1 MSTKIIE
8 GVEYIEKS
16 AVDQIVSSRLTKL
29 AEKLRSAE
37 DNAAQLQAQLD
48 SSASRLTEADGL
60 AGTVA
65 DLRAQLESA
74 NSRYDRHST
83 IAQIGI
89 TDPDLRDAVEWQFER
104 SQQSVAKK
112 DRVSL
117 GEWLQNQM
125 ASPESAPAVLRPHL
139 QALTQPQ
146 QATQQATQQAAE
158 APASTLAS
166 QKPTGEMHATVSPAM
181 AQALNVQA
189 PASNAAVVQAPD
201 NATSADILRRAQND
215 FEFYRA
221 NRTLVQQHARKA
233 LGIPTPTK
241 F

>member
-1 MSTKIIE
+1 MTTKIIE

-16 AVDQIVSSRLTKL
+16 AVDQIVSSRLNKL

-48 SSASRLTEADGL
+48 SSATRLTEAEGL

-104 SQQSVAKK
+104 SQQNLPKK
-112 DRVSL
+112 DRVNL

-146 QATQQATQQAAE
+146 QAQQATAE

-166 QKPTGEMHATVSPAM
+166 QQPRGEMQATVSPAM

-189 PASNAAVVQAPD
+189 PASNASVMQAPD
-201 NATSADILRRAQND
+201 NSTSADILRRAQTD
-215 FEFYRA
+215 FDFYRA
-221 NRTLVQQHARKA
+221 NRDLVKQHARKA
-233 LGIPTPTK
+233 LGLPAPTK

>member
-1 MSTKIIE
+1 MTTKIIE

-146 QATQQATQQAAE
+146 QATQQAAE

>member
-48 SSASRLTEADGL
+48 SSASRLTEAEGL

-146 QATQQATQQAAE
+146 QATQQAAE

>member
-1 MSTKIIE
+1 MTTKIIE

-16 AVDQIVSSRLTKL
+16 AVDQIVSSRLNKL

-48 SSASRLTEADGL
+48 SSATRLTEAEGL

-104 SQQSVAKK
+104 SQQNLPKK
-112 DRVSL
+112 DRVNL
-117 GEWLQNQM
+117 GEWLQTQIS
-125 ASPESAPAVLRPHL
+125 SPDTAPAVLRPHL

-146 QATQQATQQAAE
+146 QAQQAPAE
-158 APASTLAS
+158 AQASTLAS
-166 QKPTGEMHATVSPAM
+166 QKPTGEMPATVSPAM

-189 PASNAAVVQAPD
+189 PASNPSVMQAPD
-201 NATSADILRRAQND
+201 NSTSQAILPPAQNTLQL
-215 FEFYRA
+215 YQA
-221 NRTLVQQHARKA
+221 NRTLVKHHTPHTIG
-233 LGIPTPTK
+233 LPTPTK

>member
-1 MSTKIIE
+1 MTTKIIE

-104 SQQSVAKK
+104 SQQSLAKK

-139 QALTQPQ
+139 QALTQP
-146 QATQQATQQAAE
+146 QQATQQAAE

>member
-65 DLRAQLESA
+65 DLRAQLEHA

-125 ASPESAPAVLRPHL
+125 ASPDSAPAVLRPHL

-146 QATQQATQQAAE
+146 QATQKAAE

-166 QKPTGEMHATVSPAM
+166 QQPKGEMHATVSPAM

>member
-125 ASPESAPAVLRPHL
+125 ASPDTAPAVLRPHL
-139 QALTQPQ
+139 QALTQP
-146 QATQQATQQAAE
+146 QQATQQAAE

>member
-104 SQQSVAKK
+104 SQQSLAKK

-139 QALTQPQ
+139 QALTQP
-146 QATQQATQQAAE
+146 QQATQQAAE

>member
-1 MSTKIIE
+1 MTTKIIE

-16 AVDQIVSSRLTKL
+16 AVDQIVSSRLNKL

-104 SQQSVAKK
+104 SQQNLPKK
-112 DRVSL
+112 DRVNL

-146 QATQQATQQAAE
+146 QATQQPAE
-158 APASTLAS
+158 APANTLAS
-166 QKPTGEMHATVSPAM
+166 QQPKGEMHATVSPAM

>member
-1 MSTKIIE
+1 MTTKIIE

-48 SSASRLTEADGL
+48 SSASRLTEAEGL

-146 QATQQATQQAAE
+146 QATQQAAE

>member
-48 SSASRLTEADGL
+48 SNASRLTEADGL

-125 ASPESAPAVLRPHL
+125 ASPDTAPAVLRPHL
-139 QALTQPQ
+139 QALTQP
-146 QATQQATQQAAE
+146 QQATQQAAE